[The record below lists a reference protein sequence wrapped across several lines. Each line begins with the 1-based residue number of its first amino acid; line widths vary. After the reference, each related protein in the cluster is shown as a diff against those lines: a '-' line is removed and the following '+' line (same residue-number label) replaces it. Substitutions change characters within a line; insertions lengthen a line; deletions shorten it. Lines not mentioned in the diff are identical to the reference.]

1 MRKTILLTIL
11 IVLLL
16 PTVAMGYG
24 ISNDTMWTEYP
35 DAIDFRKFRI
45 AKDMDSLSR
54 PKTGFEIEVVSPNGS
69 SKQMSTGIP
78 NTEYISADFDNNE
91 IDAVVGNKLVINE
104 RSMRGS
110 GSRITQYDI
119 QYRFTPAS
127 AVEEGKTREDFEIN
141 SAIVNSWSRVK
152 GIIEKIELSEPG
164 ELEIYLA
171 VADNAACLPGAINW
185 SVNGNVRSLN
195 TSNPKFPGGI
205 FWYFSGLTV
214 KLSGQ
219 VPDFYPTPEGSS
231 EWQPSFKEC
240 AKTYTGKPGDQITF
254 PVNLYNIG
262 TKASTDYRAVWDG
275 QGKDPSTGWKGDNAP
290 FVATGTTEDGE
301 ETDLI
306 TLDKDEFKTFDVT
319 VTVPEQTSKLYFLA
333 NVNGETPKAEQV
345 KENNSMVIIIEPEG
359 IDLAMSSPK
368 IMQEGALK
376 GQKAIVTVPLTSFRN
391 DTKDKP
397 VEGEINWQWTQADG
411 VTVIESGSKTVTLS
425 PGDQDRITVT
435 VTGYPGDTFWVIGEI
450 MPTTD
455 HDIDLSNNI
464 TKTKVYI
471 TLKKPPATPPA
482 TKEDPSP
489 GTRVNLRD

>member
-195 TSNPKFPGGI
+195 TSNPKFPGGV

-306 TLDKDEFKTFDVT
+306 TLDKGEFKTFDVT
-319 VTVPEQTSKLYFLA
+319 VTIPDKATKLYFMSNTDGKTPEAEKNTDNNLMAIIIKPEGVDLAIEAEETVILQALA
-333 NVNGETPKAEQV
+333 NTPLKVNVYMMSTRKDF
-345 KENNSMVIIIEPEG
+345 
-359 IDLAMSSPK
+359 DL
-368 IMQEGALK
+368 E
-376 GQKAIVTVPLTSFRN
+376 
-391 DTKDKP
+391 P
-397 VEGEINWQWTQADG
+397 VEAEVKWIGPED
-411 VTVIESGSKTVTLS
+411 EGSKTVNLAF
-425 PGDQDRITVT
+425 GDIDNTV
-435 VTGYPGDTFWVIGEI
+435 VNFTGYAGNTYYVEGEV
-450 MPTTD
+450 MPTTETD
-455 HDIDLSNNI
+455 YDLSNNYCKI
-464 TKTKVYI
+464 KIVIVTEIPEIDPDVS
-471 TLKKPPATPPA
+471 
-482 TKEDPSP
+482 KENPSP
-489 GTRVNLRD
+489 ETRVNIIG